1 MGALRPGHPNDERC
15 GSLLP
20 VGNKGRPN
28 PEEPLTICVS
38 TRTTDNIWEGA
49 TLTWRSL
56 DLTINQLL
64 LHQTTP
70 ARCPQ
75 VLGHVTDQEPEMA
88 LHFPDVVGP
97 VLVFNK
103 REPGRH
109 RGKGAGVVN
118 DRIQFGFG
126 RAEEVQGALGQ
137 VVLDTPAPD
146 TVHSSELARVCK
158 ATPTFGVHYVAIAP
172 PMSVS
177 LNVSDRLV

>member
-1 MGALRPGHPNDERC
+1 MGALRPGHPTSERC

-28 PEEPLTICVS
+28 PIEPLTICVS

-49 TLTWRSL
+49 TLTRRSL
-56 DLTINQLL
+56 DLTTNHLL
-64 LHQTTP
+64 LRQTTP
-70 ARCPQ
+70 VRCPQ
-75 VLGHVTDQEPEMA
+75 VLGRVADQEPEMA

-103 REPGRH
+103 REPGRD
-109 RGKGAGVVN
+109 RGKAASVRN

-126 RAEEVQGALGQ
+126 QADEVQGALGQ

-146 TVHSSELARVCK
+146 TVRNSELARVRK
-158 ATPTFGVHYVAIAP
+158 ATPTFGVRYVAIAP
-172 PMSVS
+172 PMNVS